1 MASEEYKGF
10 HISTWARPEYG
21 KGSASV
27 GLVCKPNRMGSIV
40 EVKRIE
46 GRSFE
51 SKEEAEQ
58 DGLQLCKDWIGNRL
72 DHSQP
77 RR

>member
-10 HISTWARPEYG
+10 HIFAWARPEYG

-27 GLVCKPNRMGSIV
+27 GIVYKPTRMGSIV
-40 EVKRIE
+40 QVKRIE

-51 SKEEAEQ
+51 SKEEAERH
-58 DGLQLCKDWIGNRL
+58 GLELCKEWIDKQGGRA
-72 DHSQP
+72 
-77 RR
+77 

>member
-10 HISTWARPEYG
+10 HV
-21 KGSASV
+21 SASV
-27 GLVCKPNRMGSIV
+27 GIVCKPTPRGSII

-51 SKEEAEQ
+51 SKEEAELH
-58 DGLQLCKDWIGNRL
+58 GLELCKDWIDKQRGRA
-72 DHSQP
+72 
-77 RR
+77 

>member
-1 MASEEYKGF
+1 MSLQPVKNSF
-10 HISTWARPEYG
+10 HIFAWARPEYV

-27 GLVCKPNRMGSIV
+27 GIVYKPTRIGSII

-51 SKEEAEQ
+51 SKE
-58 DGLQLCKDWIGNRL
+58 
-72 DHSQP
+72 
-77 RR
+77 RRGRAARAGAMHGMG